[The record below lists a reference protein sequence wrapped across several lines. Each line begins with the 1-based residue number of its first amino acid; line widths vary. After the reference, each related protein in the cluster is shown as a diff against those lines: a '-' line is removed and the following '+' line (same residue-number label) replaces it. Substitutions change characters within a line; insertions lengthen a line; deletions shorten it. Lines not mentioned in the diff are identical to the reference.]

1 MKSAELKALKEKNR
15 QLEFSLRQK
24 ERELSSIQG
33 IGEALSSALN
43 LDRLLRLIIPEIS
56 KLMDAERS
64 TLFIVDHERKEIWSK
79 IAQKAE
85 IKEIRQP
92 LGKGISGYVAET
104 GETINIPDAYRDS
117 RFDPTTD
124 KKTGYRT
131 RSILCMPV
139 WEPSATGDPQ
149 KITAVIQVLNKKEG
163 IFTPEDEALLGAIA
177 SQVSIS
183 ISNAYLYQRL
193 EKKFREIDL
202 LYELEQ
208 LLSVEYALP
217 AMMEKILTNTVEH
230 LKAQWVL
237 ASFPG
242 DRQYFF
248 VSVNNRGEMRLEK
261 QNSISLGWM
270 NFVQNPST
278 GLLIEFCEECKRYF
292 NIDKNFDP
300 RDIPVLAVPIFMS
313 EEERGVLIAVNV
325 HEGEGQ
331 DHEDERKMLELVAQK
346 ISRAIE
352 LFHLRDSLLK
362 QERLSAIGQM
372 MSTIVHD
379 IRAPVN
385 TIYGFVDLMEDKTTT
400 DNERSEYSEIIRDEI
415 KSAMNMITE
424 VLDFARGKTSI
435 LPRKSSVKN
444 VLKRFKPR
452 IEEMCQQW
460 KTDLIFDIKSNKLI
474 YVDEDKL
481 NRVFFN
487 VSKNALEA
495 MGEGGKFIFQ
505 VSDEGEKVVFRFSDN
520 GPGIPREIQNRLFD
534 SFVTGGKE
542 SGTGLGLAIVK
553 KIVDEHGGE
562 IEIESREGEGATF
575 RIKLPVYQKN

>member
-1 MKSAELKALKEKNR
+1 MTSTELKALKEKNR
-15 QLEFSLRQK
+15 ELGALLRQK

-43 LDRLLRLIIPEIS
+43 LDKLLKLIIPEIS
-56 KLMDAERS
+56 GLMVAERS

-85 IKEIRQP
+85 IKEIRQQ
-92 LGKGISGYVAET
+92 LGKGISGHVAST
-104 GETINIPDAYRDS
+104 GETINIPDAYRDT

-124 KKTGYRT
+124 RKTGYLT

-149 KITAVIQVLNKKEG
+149 KIIAVIQVLNKKEG
-163 IFTPEDEALLGAIA
+163 VFTREDEALLGAIA

-202 LYELEQ
+202 LYGLEQ
-208 LLSVEYALP
+208 LLSAEYALP
-217 AMMEKILTNTVEH
+217 AMLEKILINTVEH
-230 LKAQWVL
+230 LRAQWVL
-237 ASFPG
+237 AFFPG
-242 DRQYFF
+242 DGQYFF
-248 VSVNNRGEMRLEK
+248 VSVNDRKEMRLEK

-270 NFVQNPST
+270 NFVQNPSPA
-278 GLLIEFCEECKRYF
+278 LLTEYCEECKRYF
-292 NIDKNFDP
+292 NITQDFDP
-300 RDIPVLAVPIFMS
+300 PNIPVLLTPILMN
-313 EEERGVLIAVNV
+313 EENPGVLLAVNV
-325 HEGEGQ
+325 LAEEGQ
-331 DHEDERKMLELVAQK
+331 DYEDERKVLELVAQK
-346 ISRAIE
+346 ISRAHE
-352 LFHLRDSLLK
+352 LYSLRESLLK
-362 QERLSAIGQM
+362 QERLSAIGQL

-385 TIYGFVDLMEDKTTT
+385 TIYGFVDLMEDKNATGQ
-400 DNERSEYSEIIRDEI
+400 ERGEYAEIIRDEI
-415 KSAMNMITE
+415 QTAMNMITE
-424 VLDFARGKTSI
+424 VLDFAKGKTSI

-452 IEEMCQQW
+452 IEQMCQQW
-460 KTDLIFDIKSNKLI
+460 KTDLLFDVKSNQLI

-481 NRVFFN
+481 SRVFFN
-487 VSKNALEA
+487 ISKNALEA
-495 MGEGGKFIFQ
+495 MGEGGKFIFR
-505 VSDEGEKVVFRFSDN
+505 VTDEGGKVVFRLSDK
-520 GPGIPREIQNRLFD
+520 GPGIPREIQDRLFD
-534 SFVTGGKE
+534 SFVTSGKE

-553 KIVDEHGGE
+553 KIVDEHRGE

-575 RIKLPVYQKN
+575 CIKLPVYQKN